1 MLSSFKYERGV
12 SMNFDNRR
20 LREIQLELKIY
31 MRLCETSDC
40 MYDIFKYQ
48 EKINKLETEERE
60 ILKRC
65 DVII

>member
-1 MLSSFKYERGV
+1 
-12 SMNFDNRR
+12 MNFDNRR